1 MSPAERD
8 AMVELLQRLRQS
20 LTIVIV
26 EHDMDVVFG
35 LADRIV
41 VLQDGRQIAEGAPT
55 EIRGHPR
62 VQEAYLGG
70 VA

>member
-1 MSPAERD
+1 
-8 AMVELLQRLRQS
+8 
-20 LTIVIV
+20 
-26 EHDMDVVFG
+26 MDVVFG